1 MKPRATLTQKMQET
15 MRPKSPAMQSSVSTG
30 HTLPQHFLDCS
41 ASKCPSEAEKERKL
55 MKEEKLFSY
64 PQLTKLVYPSG
75 YLAQF
80 SIPYNRNNSNVMH
93 LLPL

>member
-1 MKPRATLTQKMQET
+1 
-15 MRPKSPAMQSSVSTG
+15 
-30 HTLPQHFLDCS
+30 
-41 ASKCPSEAEKERKL
+41 
-55 MKEEKLFSY
+55 MKEEKPFSY

-80 SIPYNRNNSNVMH
+80 SIPYDMNSSNVMH